1 VPVGTSKTILRR
13 TLPVEPLPHKPIER
27 RWHDSCVAHGD
38 LIFNDDAGGGVGLS
52 TLTDRQVPAPVI
64 GDHKV
69 DAVVLVELEPLVG
82 GQALSASYRVFNP
95 SC

>member
-1 VPVGTSKTILRR
+1 LRR
-13 TLPVEPLPHKPIER
+13 TLPVEPLPYKPIER

-38 LIFNDDAGGGVGLS
+38 LIFNDDASGGVGLS

-69 DAVVLVELEPLVG
+69 DAVVLVQLEPLVG
-82 GQALSASYRVFNP
+82 YRMFNP